1 MFPSQVELLYHI
13 LDECDYLIK
22 QKQLTTLEA
31 LTSDKTLSHAFCR
44 SIEIIGEAAKK
55 INIELKHQHPQN

>member
-22 QKQLTTLEA
+22 QKQRTTLEI
-31 LTSDKTLSHAFCR
+31 LTW
-44 SIEIIGEAAKK
+44 
-55 INIELKHQHPQN
+55 